1 MSNFVRMTTKYIE
14 HIKLEILPTL
24 PEEPGIYKYFDAND
38 KIIYIGKAKN
48 LKRRV
53 SSYFNRQQQDSGK
66 TRLLVQNIVR
76 IEFTVVE
83 TEQDALLLENVLI
96 KKYQP
101 KYNIMLKDDKTYP
114 YICIKKERFPRVF
127 LTRQVER
134 DGSEY
139 FGPYAQVGVA
149 YTILELIQRLFPL
162 RNCNFNLSAE
172 NIGAQKF
179 KSCLEYQV
187 GNCKAPC
194 IAAQSEADYNDSIA
208 QIRHILRGNVSSA
221 IQYLKE
227 LMRQFSEQFAFEQA
241 QVVKEKLVH
250 LQNYQSKSTV
260 VNPKINNVEV
270 YFIENT
276 EKRAFVSYLKVV
288 NGAII
293 QTKVIEL
300 GKQLEESVE
309 DLLIF
314 GMTELRQQLD
324 SRAEEAIVPIAIT
337 YPDPNLRI
345 SVPQIGD
352 KKKLLELAQKN
363 AFYYR
368 KQYEIQTTER
378 KTGADRQF
386 EILSQ
391 LKKDLRLQ
399 EVPQHIECF
408 DNSNI
413 QGAFPVASMVV
424 FKNGK
429 AAKKEY
435 RHFNIK
441 TVSGPNDFASMEEIV
456 LRRYKRLLAEAQ
468 TLPQLILIDGGK
480 GQLSAA
486 VKSLKELGVY
496 GKVAVAGI
504 AKRLEEIYLPDD
516 PVPLHIDKKSESL
529 RLIQQVRNE
538 AHRFAITFHR
548 QKRSKGTFL
557 SELQKIKGIGDKS
570 IEKLFQHF
578 KSIDV
583 IRTASAQQLQ
593 EVLTAKQA
601 DLIIAYFAQ

>member
-1 MSNFVRMTTKYIE
+1 MTHEQIRQE
-14 HIKLEILPTL
+14 VLHSLPDQ
-24 PEEPGIYKYFDAND
+24 PGVYQYYDSEGQVIYV
-38 KIIYIGKAKN
+38 GKAKN
-48 LKRRV
+48 LRRRV
-53 SSYFNRQQQDSGK
+53 SSYFSKQLDSGK
-66 TRLLVQNIVR
+66 TQLLVKNIDR
-76 IEFTVVE
+76 LEFTVVE

-101 KYNIMLKDDKTYP
+101 KYNILLKDDKTYP

-139 FGPYAQVGVA
+139 FGPYAQVGIA
-149 YTILELIQRLFPL
+149 YTVLELIRRLFQL
-162 RNCNFNLSAE
+162 RTCNLNLSAE
-172 NIGAQKF
+172 HIAAQKY
-179 KSCLEYQV
+179 KVCLEHHV
-187 GNCKAPC
+187 GNCRGPC
-194 IAAQSEADYNDSIA
+194 ANLQTEADYNIAIA
-208 QIRHILRGNVSSA
+208 QIRHILRGNVSSV
-221 IQYLKE
+221 IGYLKD
-227 LMRQFSEQFAFEQA
+227 LMKQYAEQFAFEQA
-241 QVVKEKLVH
+241 QAIKEKLLQ

-260 VNPKINNVEV
+260 VNPKLNNISV

-300 GKQLEESVE
+300 NKRLDETPEE
-309 DLLIF
+309 LLLF
-314 GMTELRQQLD
+314 GITELRQQFAD
-324 SRAEEAIVPIAIT
+324 TSAEALVPFAID
-337 YPDPNLRI
+337 YPDGSLQLT
-345 SVPQIGD
+345 VPQIGD

-368 KQYEIQTTER
+368 KQYEIQTSEI

-386 EILSQ
+386 ETLNQ
-391 LKKDLRLQ
+391 LKKDLRLT
-399 EVPQHIECF
+399 ELPQHIECF

-424 FKNGK
+424 FRQGK

-441 TVSGPNDFASMEEIV
+441 TVEGPNDFASMEEIV
-456 LRRYKRLLAEAQ
+456 YRRYKRLLDEAQ
-468 TLPQLILIDGGK
+468 DLPQLVLIDGGK

-486 VKSLKELGVY
+486 VKSLKSLGIY

-504 AKRLEEIYLPDD
+504 AKRLEEIYLPED
-516 PVPLHIDKKSESL
+516 PVPLLIAKKSESL
-529 RLIQQVRNE
+529 RLIQQIRNE

-548 QKRSKGTFL
+548 QKRSKGTIQ
-557 SELQKIKGIGDKS
+557 SELEKIKGIGDKS

-578 KSIDV
+578 KSIDA
-583 IRTASAQQLQ
+583 IRTATTEQLQ
-593 EVLTAKQA
+593 AVINAKQSEA
-601 DLIIAYFAQ
+601 VRQYFDG

>member
-1 MSNFVRMTTKYIE
+1 MTTKHIE

-227 LMRQFSEQFAFEQA
+227 LMRHFSEQFAFEQA
-241 QVVKEKLVH
+241 QIVKEKLVH

-300 GKQLEESVE
+300 GKQLEESAE

-378 KTGADRQF
+378 KTGADKQF

>member
-1 MSNFVRMTTKYIE
+1 MSNFVRMTTKHIE

-24 PEEPGIYKYFDAND
+24 PEEPGIYKYFDTND

-241 QVVKEKLVH
+241 QIVKEKLVH

-300 GKQLEESVE
+300 GKQLEESAE